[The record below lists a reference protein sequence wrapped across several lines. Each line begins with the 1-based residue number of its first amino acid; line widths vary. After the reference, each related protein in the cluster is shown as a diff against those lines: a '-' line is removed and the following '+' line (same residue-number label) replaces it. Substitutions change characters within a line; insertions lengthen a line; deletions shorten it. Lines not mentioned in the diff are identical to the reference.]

1 MISNAVSNAVSNE
14 TAKTLLVGL
23 DLSYASSD
31 KNRYV
36 APVFTPREPASLI
49 ACRVDSSRNPLLQ
62 LAHNQTICV
71 ASRRGANGPSELAGQ
86 RHENKQVGAE
96 TPPAM
101 RRDHDERPTC
111 FMSAKELLTINAVA
125 AELKVSRSTVYRLIA
140 ARDLPA
146 VQVRGCRRVSRTAVD
161 RYISGLERSAHVA
174 QVVVRDGQ

>member
-1 MISNAVSNAVSNE
+1 MVSNAVSNE
-14 TAKTLLVGL
+14 TEQSLLVEL

-36 APVFTPREPASLI
+36 ATVFTPREPGFLI
-49 ACRVDSSRNPLLQ
+49 ACRVDTSRNLLLQ
-62 LAHNQTICV
+62 LAHNQTVCV
-71 ASRRGANGPSELAGQ
+71 TRRREANGPSDLAGQ
-86 RHENKQVGAE
+86 RHESKSKQVGAE
-96 TPPAM
+96 ALPDM
-101 RRDHDERPTC
+101 RRGHDERPAC

-125 AELKVSRSTVYRLIA
+125 AELKVSRSTVYRLIT

-161 RYISGLERSAHVA
+161 RYISGLERSAHLA